1 MIAPGDVLRNRYR
14 IERSIGR
21 GGMGEVFCAVELR
34 PPVGR
39 EGDDEVTLLRP
50 SLDSYRVA
58 IKVVS
63 STVVSEAA
71 MARLQRE
78 AVAASRIKS
87 AFVPELIDVGT
98 TEEGEVFLAMEIL
111 YGETLS
117 ARLKRRQCLYW
128 EEAFQLGDD
137 VLSGLIDAHEAGVV
151 HRDLKPSNIFLC
163 DRALPDMVERAKV
176 LDFGVCKLDTHDE
189 EHLTGT
195 GESVG
200 TASYMAPEQ
209 IRGASHVTE
218 RADLYSFA
226 TVLFEA
232 VSGQLPHLGAG
243 QMAMLASK
251 LERNPLHLAEVAA
264 VHVPA
269 GLDAL
274 LDRLLS
280 RDPAKRFASARAG
293 RDAWRELGPAT
304 VEPSATLG
312 ATPPDNAPMATET
325 GIASGTLDVGHRRVS
340 RVGLAL
346 AAFSVT
352 VSFVVILVMI
362 GSRRSSPAIQ
372 PDFTSV
378 DEPVVSAMVVDR
390 PVPVVPPV
398 QDPVLEPT
406 LVAAEIHDDSVVD
419 DDAGVLADAA
429 PAIAPTR
436 IGVPRPPRRGGHP
449 AAGTTKPH
457 IVDKLR
463 Y

>member
-1 MIAPGDVLRNRYR
+1 VIVPGDVLHNRYR

-21 GGMGEVFCAVELR
+21 GGMGEVFCAVVLV

-39 EGDDEVTLLRP
+39 ELDEEVTLLRP
-50 SLDSYRVA
+50 SLDSFRVA

-63 STVVSEAA
+63 RTVVSEAA

-98 TEEGEVFLAMEIL
+98 TDEGEVFLAMEIL

-117 ARLKRRQCLYW
+117 ARLKSRQCLYW
-128 EEAFQLGDD
+128 EEVFQLGDD

-226 TVLFEA
+226 TVMFEA
-232 VSGQLPHLGAG
+232 VSGQLPHLGTG

-251 LERNPLHLAEVAA
+251 LERSPLHVTEVAA
-264 VHVPA
+264 VHVPE

-274 LDRLLS
+274 LDRLLA
-280 RDPAKRFASARAG
+280 RDPSKRYPSARDV
-293 RDAWRELGPAT
+293 RDAWRALGPAV
-304 VEPSATLG
+304 VEPRATLG
-312 ATPPDNAPMATET
+312 APPPGNAPMATET

-362 GSRRSSPAIQ
+362 GSRRAVPPVQA
-372 PDFTSV
+372 DFTSV

-390 PVPVVPPV
+390 PPVPVL
-398 QDPVLEPT
+398 DPVL
-406 LVAAEIHDDSVVD
+406 AAADVPDDTPPD
-419 DDAGVLADAA
+419 EDAGTWPDAA
-429 PAIAPTR
+429 AAVTPPPKP
-436 IGVPRPPRRGGHP
+436 GVPRLPRHWARPQTG
-449 AAGTTKPH
+449 AGTTKPH
-457 IVDKLR
+457 IGDKPR